1 MLRILD
7 HAKGLTPTELASGGS
22 GFGNAKFQLMQL
34 DNEVKEA
41 QEALHEAQNPS
52 VDADGKRRVNARLVA
67 EAEAKEA
74 GLVALRLRLG
84 ASLAHRR
91 DASDAARRQRL
102 DFIERAG
109 FGLCHERSAPRDLSE
124 LKDLDAS
131 AGPFLKLLC
140 ADGACSGRL
149 KVPLTEGDTVIGR
162 DWMEPPH
169 ITLPTKFV
177 QPRHCRVTN
186 DAGKM
191 TLKPLSEGADVFI
204 NGEQIDSGLGNAVSL
219 RHADTLILGAAA
231 CCFEVV
237 YWQQLIDDVR
247 TGKRTDLKDD
257 AAYTPETVD
266 HWFMKVHEG
275 KCADLIEE
283 FNKEHDLDDD
293 ADAPPPEVEDDIQQ
307 LLGLVQEANHLAAYM
322 NQDYLFE
329 LQLKNYT
336 FDSMTSEGVKEH
348 DKVIVTLISCI

>member
-1 MLRILD
+1 
-7 HAKGLTPTELASGGS
+7 
-22 GFGNAKFQLMQL
+22 
-34 DNEVKEA
+34 
-41 QEALHEAQNPS
+41 
-52 VDADGKRRVNARLVA
+52 
-67 EAEAKEA
+67 
-74 GLVALRLRLG
+74 
-84 ASLAHRR
+84 
-91 DASDAARRQRL
+91 
-102 DFIERAG
+102 
-109 FGLCHERSAPRDLSE
+109 
-124 LKDLDAS
+124 
-131 AGPFLKLLC
+131 
-140 ADGACSGRL
+140 
-149 KVPLTEGDTVIGR
+149 
-162 DWMEPPH
+162 
-169 ITLPTKFV
+169 
-177 QPRHCRVTN
+177 
-186 DAGKM
+186 M

-348 DKVIVTLISCI
+348 DKSYGNLFSIVNELIIYHIHS